1 MGNDLKQRLEAL
13 SAGANTATWEVTVSP
28 DTSLFIQPHGSPNI
42 LLHEGGQET
51 KWCDTHFIV
60 ALVNAFRS
68 GDLVTR
74 SEMEEAVAKERES
87 CAKVAC
93 FIGDMHP
100 DEDHS
105 YHIGELIRARSEQKE
120 GE

>member
-1 MGNDLKQRLEAL
+1 MSGGEVMGNDLRERLEAL
-13 SAGANTATWEVTVSP
+13 KTAAHCKKPIDDRVVWSRYHHQLQAWFE
-28 DTSLFIQPHGSPNI
+28 
-42 LLHEGGQET
+42 
-51 KWCDTHFIV
+51 
-60 ALVNAFRS
+60 S

-93 FIGDMHP
+93 SIGDMHP